1 MTQSS
6 FPFDGAVA
14 LVTGAASGIGQ
25 ALVAALQAQGV
36 KVAGADLSAPAG
48 PDLALALDIRSRS
61 DWTAAADRVGETFG
75 GADLLFNV
83 AGISASPQPIHEV
96 ELDTFQRVL
105 DTNLVGMFHGTQVF
119 VNQLRRAERSAHIVN
134 ICSVCGLFSTPGYAA
149 YAASKAATVSL
160 SETARS
166 DLAPLGIGVTAVCPG
181 YVNTAIA
188 SSGLDSTSENRR
200 RVAEIM
206 ANSMQPEEVAR
217 RIIEAVNRNLPYLL
231 THPEYDRV
239 IAARAAMLDAALVTA
254 RELDAGGHPID
265 DVTRLGGSWL

>member
-61 DWTAAADRVGETFG
+61 DWAAAADRVGETFG

-83 AGISASPQPIHEV
+83 AGICASPQPIHEV
-96 ELDTFQRVL
+96 ELETFQRVL

-119 VNQLRRAERSAHIVN
+119 VNQLRRTGRSAHIVN

-149 YAASKAATVSL
+149 YAASKTATVSL

-188 SSGLDSTSENRR
+188 SSGQDSTSENRR

-217 RIIEAVNRNLPYLL
+217 RIIEAVSRNLPYLL
-231 THPEYDRV
+231 PHPEYDRV

>member
-61 DWTAAADRVGETFG
+61 DWAAAADRVGETFG

-83 AGISASPQPIHEV
+83 AGICASPQPIHEV
-96 ELDTFQRVL
+96 ELETFQRVL

-119 VNQLRRAERSAHIVN
+119 VNQLRRTGRSAHIVN

-149 YAASKAATVSL
+149 YAASKTATVSL

-188 SSGLDSTSENRR
+188 SSGQDSTSENRR

-206 ANSMQPEEVAR
+206 ANSMQPEEVAGSGEAGYDPRPGRHPGRVFR
-217 RIIEAVNRNLPYLL
+217 RPPRGRHRRRARTGCASGPASRGAGRAGDRRR
-231 THPEYDRV
+231 HP
-239 IAARAAMLDAALVTA
+239 
-254 RELDAGGHPID
+254 
-265 DVTRLGGSWL
+265 